1 MDLTRF
7 RSMVENGY
15 SFGSAPEFED
25 YFPHLS
31 LDECSHEFTMDCINA
46 NISLYESIGA
56 EHDRETAAVFKS
68 LTEGVEIDYVA
79 LDEEAKEGVLAK
91 IKKFFERIKNFLSS
105 LISKLKMHIDKM
117 FADNEKIVN
126 KYKNSE
132 AFNDTEALRAL
143 KFNGPGLSAEPF
155 NKSATGI
162 TVSDLIDYT
171 HPESIVNSSAE
182 EINAEIEKISDQQSA
197 ARVANIVKKV
207 TGLTVD
213 GATYK
218 KDLADKMF
226 GESVEIPYGKGFF
239 TKQGCETILLAKK
252 SYDEILKG
260 YKDLHDK
267 LNKEQAALE
276 KSASYIK
283 SQQLSSGDKKEDKA
297 AGKNLT
303 GYINKY
309 LGLYNEAMGVVN
321 VVHNLRQKF
330 NDARMSQ
337 AKKMYFMML
346 AAKKPKAKKED
357 VEFDVFDLDYTF

>member
-46 NISLYESIGA
+46 NISLYESISDM
-56 EHDRETAAVFKS
+56 HDRETAAVFKS

-79 LDEEAKEGVLAK
+79 LDEEAKEGILAK
-91 IKKFFERIKNFLSS
+91 IKKFFERIRNFLSS
-105 LISKLKMHIDKM
+105 LISKLKMHIDKL

-126 KYKNSE
+126 KYKNNE
-132 AFNDTEALRAL
+132 AFNDVEALRTL
-143 KFNGPGLSAEPF
+143 KFNGPDLSTEPF
-155 NKSATGI
+155 SKSATGI
-162 TVSDLIDYT
+162 TVSDLIDYA
-171 HPESIVNSSAE
+171 HPETMVNKSAE
-182 EINAEIEKISDQQSA
+182 EINAEIEKISDQQGA
-197 ARVANIVKKV
+197 ARVANIVKKI

-226 GESVEIPYGKGFF
+226 GKETEIPYGKGFF
-239 TKQGCETILLAKK
+239 TKQGCENILLAKK
-252 SYDEILKG
+252 SYDELLKG

-267 LNKEQAALE
+267 LAKEQKALE
-276 KSASYIK
+276 KSASYIR
-283 SQQLSSGDKKEDKA
+283 SQQLPSHDEKEDKA
-297 AGKNLT
+297 AGKNLK
-303 GYINKY
+303 GYIDRY
-309 LGLYNEAMGVVN
+309 LGLFNEAMGVVN
-321 VVHNLRQKF
+321 GVQDIRKKF
-330 NDARMSQ
+330 NDARMAQ

-346 AAKKPKAKKED
+346 TAKKPKAKKED
-357 VEFDVFDLDYTF
+357 VEFDDFELDYTF